1 MEDTIGAYQFVKPE
15 HLMVAITH
23 PSGGGSSN
31 AFQRLE
37 FMGDTVLNFV
47 ISDMLMTRFARDT
60 EGSLSKRR
68 ARLVSSEIAVLVAIS
83 LGLDARIIV
92 GPHVNLT
99 TSSALA
105 DAMEAVIGAIYYD
118 SGVDEC
124 YAFIEKHWGPF
135 IDNSTSAPQDAKTAL
150 QEWAHTHKTHIPVYT
165 ETGRSG
171 PDHNLTLTCTVHIP
185 GMSLPHGV
193 GEARTKKQAEK
204 LAALDYMK
212 HISETNVM
220 L

>member
-1 MEDTIGAYQFVKPE
+1 MESVGNYKFVKVE
-15 HLMVAITH
+15 HLTTALTH

-47 ISDMLMTRFARDT
+47 ISDILMARFAQDS

-68 ARLVSSEIAVLVAIS
+68 ARLVSSEVAVLCALS
-83 LGLDARIIV
+83 LGLDARLVV
-92 GPHVNLT
+92 GPHVNLR

-118 SGVDEC
+118 SGVDAC
-124 YAFIEKHWGPF
+124 YGFIETHWGPF
-135 IDNSTSAPQDAKTAL
+135 IDDCTTVPQDAKTAL
-150 QEWAHTHKTHIPVYT
+150 QEWAHTHKTAVPVYT
-165 ETGRSG
+165 EISRKG
-171 PDHNLTLTCTVHIP
+171 PDHDLTLTCTVHIP
-185 GMSLPHGV
+185 GLELPRGV

-204 LAALDYMK
+204 LAALDYM
-212 HISETNVM
+212 TRVA
-220 L
+220 